1 MANLKGMPGTIG
13 LGLVKL
19 ILGIL
24 GGIGSILIF
33 IWLFY
38 GNETYVLVVG
48 IALVVL
54 AEIGYVY
61 TITREDEKTIQNF
74 TENAITGIGMA
85 FALPILLFILY
96 TMSKDKATLAITLV
110 FSATALIKTFGTLIK
125 LYILKR

>member
-1 MANLKGMPGTIG
+1 MKNISGTVG
-13 LGLVKL
+13 LGLIKL

-38 GNETYVLVVG
+38 GNETYMLIIG

-54 AEIGYVY
+54 AEIGFVY
-61 TITREDEKTIQNF
+61 LITKEDEKTIQNF

-85 FALPILLFILY
+85 FALPILMVILY
-96 TMSKDKATLAITLV
+96 IISKDKATLAITLV
-110 FSATALIKTFGTLIK
+110 FSATALIKTFGTLAK